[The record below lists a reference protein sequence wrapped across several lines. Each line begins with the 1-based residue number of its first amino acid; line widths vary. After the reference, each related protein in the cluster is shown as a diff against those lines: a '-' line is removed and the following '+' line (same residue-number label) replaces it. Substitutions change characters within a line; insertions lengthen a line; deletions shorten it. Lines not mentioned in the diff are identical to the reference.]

1 MSGWIQPW
9 KEGVAIVIKATPRAS
24 RTACLGAESDWLRVA
39 VQAPPV
45 DGKANDA
52 IRLWL
57 SETFNLSRSAPTL
70 ISGQTGR
77 LKRWYLPGIDEASA
91 RKILLSN

>member
-1 MSGWIQPW
+1 MSWHQPW
-9 KEGVAIVIKATPRAS
+9 KEGVAIIIKATPRAS
-24 RTACLGAESDWLRVA
+24 RTACLGEEAGWLRVA
-39 VQAPPV
+39 VKAPPV

-57 SETFNLSRSAPTL
+57 SETFNLPRTAPTL

-77 LKRWYLPGIDEASA
+77 LKRWYLPGIDEATV
-91 RKILLSN
+91 RKSLL